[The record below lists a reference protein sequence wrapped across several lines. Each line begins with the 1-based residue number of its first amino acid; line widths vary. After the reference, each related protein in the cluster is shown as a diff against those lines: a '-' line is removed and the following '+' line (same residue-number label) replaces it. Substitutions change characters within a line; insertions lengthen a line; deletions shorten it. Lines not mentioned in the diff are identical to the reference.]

1 MKIRLLLCS
10 FFLSAAALAAGPRQP
25 VTLHD
30 VAAAPA
36 AGFHAADGW
45 EPGPRA
51 AFYLSDETL
60 LDGDDL
66 DSVSVSRDAASQLGL
81 VLSLSADGA
90 RKLAAATRVRQG
102 QTIAIVVAGKV
113 VSAPVVRAELGSRS
127 LQLALPDAAAADIV
141 TALGLPLPAAR

>member
-36 AGFHAADGW
+36 AGFHAVDGW

-66 DSVSVSRDAASQLGL
+66 ESVSVSRDAAGQLAL
-81 VLSLSADGA
+81 TLHFSADGA
-90 RKLAAATRVRQG
+90 RKLAAVSARRVG
-102 QTIAIVVAGKV
+102 QSMAVVVAGKV
-113 VSAPVVRAELGSRS
+113 VTAPVLQGELAVDR